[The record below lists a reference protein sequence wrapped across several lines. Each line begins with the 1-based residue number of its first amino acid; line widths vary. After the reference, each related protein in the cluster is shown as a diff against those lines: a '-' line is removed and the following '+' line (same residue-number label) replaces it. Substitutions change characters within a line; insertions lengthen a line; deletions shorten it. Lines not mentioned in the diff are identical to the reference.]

1 VKTLRSKFAVAIL
14 TLALAT
20 SIYAGQLQTP
30 GAASAGTNTTNT
42 DTTDMVTTTIVTVV
56 AIAGSLPPY

>member
-1 VKTLRSKFAVAIL
+1 MKTLLSKFAVAIL

-20 SIYAGQLQTP
+20 SVFAGQVQFP

-42 DTTDMVTTTIVTVV
+42 DTTDMVTTTITTVV
-56 AIAGSLPPY
+56 TIAGSLPPY

>member
-1 VKTLRSKFAVAIL
+1 VKTLRRKFAIAIL

-20 SIYAGQLQTP
+20 SVFGGQLQTP
-30 GAASAGTNTTNT
+30 GVASAGTNTTGT
-42 DTTDMVTTTIVTVV
+42 DTTDMVTNTIVTIV

>member
-1 VKTLRSKFAVAIL
+1 VKTLLSKFAVAIL

-20 SIYAGQLQTP
+20 SVFAGQVQFP
-30 GAASAGTNTTNT
+30 GAASAGTTTTNT
-42 DTTDMVTTTIVTVV
+42 DTTDMTTNTIVTVV